1 MAEGVLPVVDIQ
13 GCLLSRLAMERLR
26 SDPKNLIRVMPTKGV
41 IMKIY
46 LNQNEFEVVADTITV
61 TELLQLNQLPATG
74 IAVSVNNKVIRK
86 ANWSAT
92 ALADG
97 DRVTVITAVCG
108 G

>member
-1 MAEGVLPVVDIQ
+1 
-13 GCLLSRLAMERLR
+13 
-26 SDPKNLIRVMPTKGV
+26 
-41 IMKIY
+41 MKIY
-46 LNQNEFEVVADTITV
+46 LNQNEFEVAADRITV

-86 ANWSAT
+86 ANWSDT

-97 DRVTVITAVCG
+97 DRVSVITAVCG